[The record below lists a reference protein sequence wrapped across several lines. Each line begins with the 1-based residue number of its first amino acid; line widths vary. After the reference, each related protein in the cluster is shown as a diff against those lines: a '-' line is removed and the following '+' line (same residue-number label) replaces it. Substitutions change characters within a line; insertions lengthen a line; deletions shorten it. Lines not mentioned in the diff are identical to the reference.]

1 VSVLFNFFLANHL
14 SGGLKGMPDLVQPVF
29 HGLVE
34 AGHEVTGFGLGLQG
48 APAVN
53 VLVEFF
59 SDDAFTDNLL
69 RLKAQ
74 SGDKFIFGILC
85 TEDIEDALVM
95 QQPEFPRRRANLE
108 RLLPT
113 ADFVWTL
120 LPQVEVYEALAGA
133 GKVAL
138 LEYGFSGRFL
148 NRHLITDPALRDVDV
163 LMYGNETP
171 YRMGV
176 LGELRGRGLNCL
188 ASDRQVLPEFITADI
203 LRRSKIVLDLRRGP
217 GVRYP
222 SPTRI
227 CKAVHSGAL
236 VVAEDLGESAI
247 ANLYHYTVAC
257 PYDGIADRCAA
268 VIRSGQY
275 TALGLDALARFRT
288 ETSMRANI
296 IRALRLPALD
306 ALVSRMA

>member
-1 VSVLFNFFLANHL
+1 MLFNFFLANHL
-14 SGGLKGMPDLVQPVF
+14 SGGLKGMPDLVQPIF

-34 AGHEVTGFGLGLQG
+34 AGHEVTGFGLGLQP

-53 VLVEFF
+53 VLIEFF
-59 SDDAFTDNLL
+59 PDDGFTDNLL
-69 RLKAQ
+69 HLKAQ

-108 RLLPT
+108 RLLPA

-120 LPQVEVYEALAGA
+120 LPQVHAYEALAGA

-138 LEYGFSGRFL
+138 LEYGFSERFL
-148 NRHLITDPALRDVDV
+148 NRHLVTEPSLRDMDV

-171 YRMGV
+171 HRLAV
-176 LGELRGRGLNCL
+176 VDELRRRGFTCL
-188 ASDRQVLPEFITADI
+188 SSDRQVLPEFITSDL
-203 LRRSKIVLDLRRGP
+203 LRRSKIVLDVRRGS
-217 GVRYP
+217 GVRFP

-247 ANLYHYTVAC
+247 SNLYRYAVAC
-257 PYDGIADRCAA
+257 PYNGIAERCAR
-268 VIRSGQY
+268 IIEEGQY
-275 TALGLDALARFRT
+275 AALGLDALAKFRA
-288 ETSMRANI
+288 ETSMRANMM
-296 IRALRLPALD
+296 RALKLPALEV
-306 ALVSRMA
+306 LGSRP

>member
-1 VSVLFNFFLANHL
+1 MLFNFFLANHL
-14 SGGLKGMPDLVQPVF
+14 SGGLKGMPDLVQPIF

-34 AGHEVTGFGLGLQG
+34 AGHEVIGFGLGLQG

-59 SDDAFTDNLL
+59 PDDAFSDNLL

-74 SGDKFIFGILC
+74 SGDKFVFGILC

-108 RLLPT
+108 RLLPA

-120 LPQVEVYEALAGA
+120 LPQVAAYEALAGR

-138 LEYGFSGRFL
+138 LEYGFSERFL
-148 NRHLITDPALRDVDV
+148 NHHLLADPRLRDVDV

-171 YRMGV
+171 HRAAV
-176 LGELRGRGLNCL
+176 IGELRRRGFNCL
-188 ASDRQVLPEFITADI
+188 ASDRQVLPEFITSDI
-203 LRRSKIVLDLRRGP
+203 LRRSKIVLDVRRGA
-217 GVRYP
+217 GVRFP

-236 VVAEDLGESAI
+236 VVAEDLGASPI
-247 ANLYHYTVAC
+247 ANLYRYAVPC
-257 PYDGIADRCAA
+257 PYAELADRCAS
-268 VIRSGQY
+268 IIGSGQY
-275 TALGLDALARFRT
+275 ADQGMAALTRFRA

-296 IRALRLPALD
+296 IRALGLPAFRRVQ
-306 ALVSRMA
+306 AASGSP

>member
-1 VSVLFNFFLANHL
+1 MLFNFFLANHL
-14 SGGLKGMPDLVQPVF
+14 SGGLKGMPDLLQPIF
-29 HGLVE
+29 HGLAE
-34 AGHEVTGFGLGLQG
+34 AGHEVIGFGLGLQA

-59 SDDAFTDNLL
+59 PDDAFTDNVL

-74 SGDKFIFGILC
+74 SDDRFVFGILC

-95 QQPEFPRRRANLE
+95 GQAEFPRRRPNLE
-108 RLLPT
+108 RLLPS

-120 LPQVEVYEALAGA
+120 LPQVEAYEAMAGA

-138 LEYGFSGRFL
+138 LEYGFSERFL
-148 NRHLITDPALRDVDV
+148 NRHLVTDPAFRDVDV

-171 YRMGV
+171 YRMAV
-176 LGELRGRGLNCL
+176 VGELRRRGFDCL
-188 ASDRQVLPEFITADI
+188 SSDRQVLPEFVTADI

-217 GVRYP
+217 GVRFP

-236 VVAEDLGESAI
+236 VVAEDLGESPI
-247 ANLYHYTVAC
+247 SSLYRYTVAC
-257 PYDGIADRCAA
+257 PYAELADRCSAILA
-268 VIRSGQY
+268 SGQY
-275 TALGLDALARFRT
+275 VALGLAALERFRKD
-288 ETSMRANI
+288 TSMRANLE
-296 IRALRLPALD
+296 RMLALPAFGRL
-306 ALVSRMA
+306 RR

>member
-1 VSVLFNFFLANHL
+1 MLFNFFLANHM
-14 SGGLKGMPDLVQPVF
+14 SGGLKGMPDLVQPIF

-34 AGHEVTGFGLGLQG
+34 AGHEVIGFGLGLQA
-48 APAVN
+48 APAIN

-59 SDDAFTDNLL
+59 PDDGFTENLL

-108 RLLPT
+108 RLLPA

-120 LPQVEVYEALAGA
+120 LPQVAAYEALAGK

-138 LEYGFSGRFL
+138 LEYGYSERFL
-148 NRHLITDPALRDVDV
+148 NRHLVTDPGLRDVDV

-171 YRMGV
+171 YRSAIT
-176 LGELRGRGLNCL
+176 GELRRRGFTCL
-188 ASDRQVLPEFITADI
+188 SSDRQILPEFITSDI
-203 LRRSKIVLDLRRGP
+203 LRRSKVVLDVRRGP
-217 GVRYP
+217 GVRFP

-236 VVAEDLGESAI
+236 VIAEDLGDSPI
-247 ANLYHYTVAC
+247 ANLYRYTVKC
-257 PYDGIADRCAA
+257 PYAEIAERCAT
-268 VIRSGQY
+268 VIQGGRYAEQGIE
-275 TALGLDALARFRT
+275 ALARFRAD
-288 ETSMRANI
+288 TSMRSNI
-296 IRALRLPALD
+296 ARVLTLPVFA
-306 ALVSRMA
+306 R

>member
-1 VSVLFNFFLANHL
+1 MLFNFFLANHL
-14 SGGLKGMPDLVQPVF
+14 SGGLKGMPDLVQPIF

-34 AGHEVTGFGLGLQG
+34 AGHDVIGFGLGLQG

-59 SDDAFTDNLL
+59 PDDGFTENVL

-108 RLLPT
+108 RLLPA

-120 LPQVEVYEALAGA
+120 LPQLQAYEALAGA

-138 LEYGFSGRFL
+138 LEYGFSERFL
-148 NRHLITDPALRDVDV
+148 NRHLVTEPSLRDVDV

-171 YRMGV
+171 HRMGV
-176 LGELRGRGLNCL
+176 LGELRRRGLNCL

-247 ANLYHYTVAC
+247 SNLYRFTIAC
-257 PYDGIADRCAA
+257 PYDGIVDRCGGIIQA
-268 VIRSGQY
+268 GQY
-275 TALGLDALARFRT
+275 AALGLEALARFRT
-288 ETSMRANI
+288 ETSMRANVM
-296 IRALRLPALD
+296 RALRLPALD
-306 ALVSRMA
+306 ALAARMA

>member
-1 VSVLFNFFLANHL
+1 MLFNFFLANHL
-14 SGGLKGMPDLVQPVF
+14 SGGLKGMPDLVQPIF

-34 AGHEVTGFGLGLQG
+34 AGHEVIGFGLGLQA

-59 SDDAFTDNLL
+59 PDDGFTDNLL

-85 TEDIEDALVM
+85 TEDVEDALVM
-95 QQPEFPRRRANLE
+95 RQPEFPRRRANLE
-108 RLLPT
+108 RLLPA

-120 LPQVEVYEALAGA
+120 LPQVETYEALAGA

-138 LEYGFSGRFL
+138 LEYGFSERFL
-148 NRHLITDPALRDVDV
+148 NRHLIAEPELRDVDV

-171 YRMGV
+171 YRSAV
-176 LGELRGRGLNCL
+176 IGELRRRGLNCL

-217 GVRYP
+217 GVRFP

-227 CKAVHSGAL
+227 CKAVHSGAR
-236 VVAEDLGESAI
+236 VVAEELDESAI
-247 ANLYHYTVAC
+247 SNLYRYAATCSYAELAE
-257 PYDGIADRCAA
+257 YCAS
-268 VIRSGQY
+268 VLQSGRYAEQ
-275 TALGLDALARFRT
+275 GLETLARFRA
-288 ETSMRANI
+288 ETSMCANM
-296 IRALRLPALD
+296 RRVLALPAL
-306 ALVSRMA
+306 ARLQVRGGET

>member
-1 VSVLFNFFLANHL
+1 MLFNFFLANHL
-14 SGGLKGMPDLVQPVF
+14 SGGLKGMPDLLQPIF

-34 AGHEVTGFGLGLQG
+34 AGHEVIGFGLGLQA
-48 APAVN
+48 APTVN

-59 SDDAFTDNLL
+59 PDDAFTDNVL

-74 SGDKFIFGILC
+74 SGERFVFGILC

-95 QQPEFPRRRANLE
+95 RQPEFPRRRANLE
-108 RLLPT
+108 RLLPK

-120 LPQVEVYEALAGA
+120 LPQVEAYEALAGA

-138 LEYGFSGRFL
+138 LEYGFSERFL
-148 NRHLITDPALRDVDV
+148 NPHLVSDPARRELDV

-171 YRMGV
+171 YRMAV
-176 LGELRGRGLNCL
+176 VGELRRRGFDCL
-188 ASDRQVLPEFITADI
+188 SSDRQVLPEFITADI

-217 GVRYP
+217 GVRFP

-236 VVAEDLGESAI
+236 VVAEDLGQSALS
-247 ANLYHYTVAC
+247 NLYRYAVAC
-257 PYDGIADRCAA
+257 PYAELVDRCAA
-268 VIRSGQY
+268 IIGAAQY
-275 TALGLDALARFRT
+275 VELGLGALERFRA
-288 ETSMRANI
+288 ETSMRANME
-296 IRALRLPALD
+296 RVLALAAFQRLK
-306 ALVSRMA
+306 M

>member
-1 VSVLFNFFLANHL
+1 VLFNFFLANHL
-14 SGGLKGMPDLVQPVF
+14 SGGLKGMPDLVQPIF

-34 AGHEVTGFGLGLQG
+34 AGHEVIGFGLGLQA

-53 VLVEFF
+53 ILIEFF
-59 SDDAFTDNLL
+59 PDDGFTENLL

-108 RLLPT
+108 RLLPA

-120 LPQVEVYEALAGA
+120 LPQVAAYEALAGP

-138 LEYGFSGRFL
+138 LEYGFSERFL
-148 NRHLITDPALRDVDV
+148 NRHLVTDPGLRDVDV

-171 YRMGV
+171 HRSAITD
-176 LGELRGRGLNCL
+176 ELRRRGFTCL
-188 ASDRQVLPEFITADI
+188 SSDRQILPEFITSDI
-203 LRRSKIVLDLRRGP
+203 LRRSKVVLDVRRGP
-217 GVRYP
+217 GVRFP

-236 VVAEDLGESAI
+236 VIAEDLGDSPI
-247 ANLYHYTVAC
+247 ANLYRYAIPC
-257 PYDGIADRCAA
+257 PYNGIAEQCARIIA
-268 VIRSGQY
+268 AGQY
-275 TALGLDALARFRT
+275 ATLGLEALARFRV
-288 ETSMRANI
+288 ETSMRDNLA
-296 IRALRLPALD
+296 RALRLPAL
-306 ALVSRMA
+306 AGRN

>member
-1 VSVLFNFFLANHL
+1 MLFNFFLANHL
-14 SGGLKGMPDLVQPVF
+14 SGGLKGMPDLVQPIF

-34 AGHEVTGFGLGLQG
+34 AGHEVIGFGLGLQA

-59 SDDAFTDNLL
+59 PDDGFTDSVLS
-69 RLKAQ
+69 LKAQ

-108 RLLPT
+108 RLLPA

-120 LPQVEVYEALAGA
+120 LPQVAAYEALAGA

-138 LEYGFSGRFL
+138 LEYGFSERFL
-148 NRHLITDPALRDVDV
+148 NRHLVTDPSLRDMDV

-171 YRMGV
+171 HRV
-176 LGELRGRGLNCL
+176 AVVDALRRRGLTCL
-188 ASDRQVLPEFITADI
+188 SSDRQVLPEFITSDI
-203 LRRSKIVLDLRRGP
+203 LRRSKIVLDVRRGP
-217 GVRYP
+217 GVRFP

-247 ANLYHYTVAC
+247 SNLYRYAIAC
-257 PYDGIADRCAA
+257 PYDGIAERCARIIA
-268 VIRSGQY
+268 DGRY
-275 TALGLDALARFRT
+275 ATLGLDALARFRA
-288 ETSMRANI
+288 ETSMRDNVA
-296 IRALRLPALD
+296 RALRLPAL
-306 ALVSRMA
+306 AGRN